1 MEKSHLIFELSPWFI
16 VASLL
21 AGAGY
26 AYLLYQKNGPWSDRI
41 NYALAGLRFLL
52 VSTLCFLLIGPI
64 IKQIT
69 NSVEKPYVV
78 IAIDNSQ
85 SVAEVV
91 DSSSLISQLQSTRQL
106 AEQLQGAGFGVEYR
120 TFDTLSSDIIDDEIA
135 YNHHV
140 TPLNELLQQIQSDYE
155 GRNLSSLVL
164 VSDGIYTK
172 GLSPAFVPY
181 NFKIHTVG
189 IGDTIPQRDL
199 NLRALYFNKIAYQGN
214 RFIIKAEIRNHG
226 FAGQKVDVT
235 ISRGQ
240 RVVQQKQLELTQD
253 NQINT
258 LSFTLDAD
266 RKGLQ
271 DYTVQIKSLQ
281 GEFTTNNNTRHA
293 YIDIVE
299 GKKNILL
306 AALAPHPDIKAIKNA
321 IEKNQNYQVVRFIP
335 GIDQWKAEDYDLLI
349 LHRITERQSPK
360 QLRDLLNTTPKW
372 MIIGGRVNM
381 NTLNQTKEFLQ
392 VSSFNNQKDQVTP
405 VRNSSF
411 SKFTLSE
418 ETNEFF
424 EQVSPISVPFGNY
437 KVTGNTEVLLKQR
450 VGSLVTEK
458 PLLVVA
464 EGEQK
469 IALLLGDGIWQWRL
483 QEYYNREA
491 TELFD
496 EMVAKLVQYLA
507 SKEDKRQF
515 RVYPIK
521 NEFDI
526 SEPAVLEAEV
536 YDDVFE
542 RVYGNQVDLA
552 VIPESGSSSQYTF
565 VTSEN
570 NSQYNISGLEQGIYR
585 YRATTDLAGQ
595 KATSSGQFTIQAQ
608 QLETIELTANHSL
621 LRKLSEKSGGK
632 FFLSD
637 QWSALTKQLSNQS
650 AQGLIYSE
658 EAFAPIIRLPWAF
671 LLLLIL
677 AGTEWV
683 VRKYFGSY

>member
-1 MEKSHLIFELSPWFI
+1 D
-16 VASLL
+16 
-21 AGAGY
+21 G
-26 AYLLYQKNGPWSDRI
+26 
-41 NYALAGLRFLL
+41 
-52 VSTLCFLLIGPI
+52 
-64 IKQIT
+64 
-69 NSVEKPYVV
+69 
-78 IAIDNSQ
+78 
-85 SVAEVV
+85 
-91 DSSSLISQLQSTRQL
+91 
-106 AEQLQGAGFGVEYR
+106 GFSVEYR
-120 TFDTLSSDIIDDEIA
+120 TFDTLNNGIVENAIKYD
-135 YNHHV
+135 HHV
-140 TPLNELLQQIQSDYE
+140 TPLNELLRQIQSDYE

-189 IGDTIPQRDL
+189 VGDTIPQRDL

-214 RFIIKAEIRNHG
+214 RFIIKAEVQNHG
-226 FAGQKVDVT
+226 FTDQLIEVSVNRGQKT
-235 ISRGQ
+235 
-240 RVVQQKQLELTQD
+240 VQQKQLKLTQD
-253 NQINT
+253 NQINAI
-258 LSFTLDAD
+258 SFTLDAD

-281 GEFTTNNNTRHA
+281 GEFTINNNTRHA
-293 YIDIVE
+293 YIDVVE

-306 AALAPHPDIKAIKNA
+306 AAQAPHPDIKAIKNA

-335 GIDQWKAEDYDLLI
+335 GIDQWKKEDYDLLI
-349 LHRITERQSPK
+349 LHRISERQSPK
-360 QLRDLLNTTPKW
+360 PLRDLMNITPKW
-372 MIIGGRVNM
+372 RILGGRVDAFS
-381 NTLNQTKEFLQ
+381 QSKELLQ
-392 VSSFNNQKDQVTP
+392 VQSFNNQKDQVTP
-405 VRNSSF
+405 VINKTF

-418 ETNEFF
+418 GINEFF

-437 KVTGNTEVLLKQR
+437 KVIGNTEVLLNQR
-450 VGSLVTEK
+450 VGSLPTDK
-458 PLLVVA
+458 PLLAVA
-464 EGEQK
+464 DGEQK
-469 IALLLGDGIWQWRL
+469 IALLLGGGIWQWRL
-483 QEYYNREA
+483 QEYYDRET

-515 RVYPIK
+515 RVYPVK

-526 SEPAVLEAEV
+526 SEPVVLEAEV

-542 RVYGNQVDLA
+542 RVYGNQIDLE
-552 VIPESGSSSQYTF
+552 VVPESGAGSEYTF

-585 YRATTDLAGQ
+585 FQATTELAGQ
-595 KATSSGQFTIQAQ
+595 KAVSGGQFTIQAQ
-608 QLETIELTANHSL
+608 QLETIELTANHAL
-621 LRKLSEKSGGK
+621 LRKVSEKSGGK

-637 QWSALTKQLSNQS
+637 QWSELSNALSNQT

-671 LLLLIL
+671 LLLLLL

>member
-16 VASLL
+16 LASLV

-41 NYALAGLRFLL
+41 NYLLAGLRFLL
-52 VSTLCFLLIGPI
+52 VSALCFLLIGPI
-64 IKQIT
+64 IKQIS

-91 DSSSLISQLQSTRQL
+91 DSSSLSDHLESTRQL
-106 AEQLQGAGFGVEYR
+106 ARQLQDGGFSVEYR
-120 TFDTLSSDIIDDEIA
+120 TFDTLSNEIDEIA
-135 YNHHV
+135 YDHHV

-155 GRNLSSLVL
+155 GRNLTSLVL

-214 RFIIKAEIRNHG
+214 RFIIKAEIQNHG
-226 FAGQKVDVT
+226 FIDQQVLVTVNRGQKV
-235 ISRGQ
+235 IK
-240 RVVQQKQLELTQD
+240 QQQLDLTQD

-258 LSFTLDAD
+258 INFTIDAD

-271 DYTVQIKSLQ
+271 DYSVQINPLQ

-293 YIDIVE
+293 YIDVVE

-306 AALAPHPDIKAIKNA
+306 AARAPHPDIKAIKNA

-360 QLRDLLNTTPKW
+360 PLRDLLSVKPKW
-372 MIIGGRVNM
+372 MILGGRVDINAF
-381 NTLNQTKEFLQ
+381 NQSEQLLQ
-392 VSSFNNQKDQVTP
+392 VRSINNQKDQVTP
-405 VRNSSF
+405 VINNTF

-418 ETNEFF
+418 EISEFF

-437 KVTGNTEVLLKQR
+437 KLIGNTEVLLNQR
-450 VGSLVTEK
+450 VGSLSTEK
-458 PLLVVA
+458 PLLAVA
-464 EGEQK
+464 DGEQK
-469 IALLLGDGIWQWRL
+469 VAVLLGDGIWQWRL
-483 QEYYNREA
+483 QEYFNRE
-491 TELFD
+491 TTQLFD

-507 SKEDKRQF
+507 SKDDKRQF

-526 SEPAVLEAEV
+526 SEPVVLEAEV

-542 RVYGNQVDLA
+542 RVYGNQIDLE
-552 VIPESGSSSQYTF
+552 VIPESGSGSEYTF

-570 NSQYNISGLEQGIYR
+570 NSQYNISGLEQGIFR
-585 YRATTDLAGQ
+585 FRATTDLAGQ
-595 KATSSGQFTIQAQ
+595 NAVSSGQFTIQAQ
-608 QLETIELTANHSL
+608 QLENIELTANHAL
-621 LRKLSEKSGGK
+621 LRQVSERSGGK

-637 QWSALTKQLSNQS
+637 QWPELSNTLSNQS

-658 EAFAPIIRLPWAF
+658 EAFAPIIKLPWA
-671 LLLLIL
+671 LLLLLLL